1 LWSAPFYRN
10 NYGTWPSERKSI
22 EMQSKE
28 SRREAAR
35 NFKEQKVLAGAYA
48 VRCAATGK
56 VWVGTSRNLDATKN
70 GCWFMLRNGSHQEKS
85 LQAEWNAQ
93 GEQAFEYEVLEALG
107 DDVHPLNVVALLKEM
122 KGAWVARLSATPLL

>member
-1 LWSAPFYRN
+1 
-10 NYGTWPSERKSI
+10 
-22 EMQSKE
+22 MQSKE

-48 VRCAATGK
+48 VRCAATEK

-70 GCWFMLRNGSHQEKS
+70 GCWFTLRNGSHQEKT
-85 LQAEWNAQ
+85 LQAEWNAR

-107 DDVHPLNVVALLKEM
+107 DEVHPLNVTALLKEM
-122 KGAWVARLSATPLL
+122 KSAWVAKLGATPLL

>member
-1 LWSAPFYRN
+1 
-10 NYGTWPSERKSI
+10 
-22 EMQSKE
+22 
-28 SRREAAR
+28 
-35 NFKEQKVLAGAYA
+35 
-48 VRCAATGK
+48 
-56 VWVGTSRNLDATKN
+56 
-70 GCWFMLRNGSHQEKS
+70 MLRNGSHQEKS